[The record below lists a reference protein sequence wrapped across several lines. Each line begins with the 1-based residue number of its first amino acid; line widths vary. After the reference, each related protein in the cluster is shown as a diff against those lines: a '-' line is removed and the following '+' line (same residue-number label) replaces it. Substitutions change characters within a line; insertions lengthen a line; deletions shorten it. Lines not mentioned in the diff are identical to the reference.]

1 MFYYVRKVSIYT
13 HVHQVWSLNSRWHF
27 TTHGIRPWISRRF
40 FLGVSIIF
48 EFHSS
53 NFRGVYPPGKNK
65 PQLLVVFFPG
75 PEGWLFPGAFS
86 FGHTVGGNGIDAERS
101 GKFDSYDNHY
111 HRNWKNPCTS
121 QILQSYR
128 MWGSAFGAPVK
139 GGWFIPILTR
149 CDWMSKVLDYTDKI
163 HVPDIVTYIDPLN
176 IN

>member
-1 MFYYVRKVSIYT
+1 MFGKSPYVSIYT

-111 HRNWKNPCTS
+111 HRNWKKSLHIPNSPVIPNVRIRVWSPCERGLIHPDPH
-121 QILQSYR
+121 QVWLD
-128 MWGSAFGAPVK
+128 VK
-139 GGWFIPILTR
+139 GLGLHR
-149 CDWMSKVLDYTDKI
+149 
-163 HVPDIVTYIDPLN
+163 
-176 IN
+176 

>member
-101 GKFDSYDNHY
+101 GKFDSYNNHY
-111 HRNWKNPCTS
+111 HRNWKKSIPAHPKFSSHTEREDPRLEPLWKGVDSSRSSPGVTGCQRSWTT
-121 QILQSYR
+121 QIRSTCL
-128 MWGSAFGAPVK
+128 
-139 GGWFIPILTR
+139 I
-149 CDWMSKVLDYTDKI
+149 
-163 HVPDIVTYIDPLN
+163 
-176 IN
+176 